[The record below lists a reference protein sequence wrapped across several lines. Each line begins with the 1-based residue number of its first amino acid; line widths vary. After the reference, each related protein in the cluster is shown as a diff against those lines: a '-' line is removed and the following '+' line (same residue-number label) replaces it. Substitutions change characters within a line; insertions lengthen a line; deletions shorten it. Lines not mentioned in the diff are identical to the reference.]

1 MSHERNIGLIHT
13 PDRYVCLSNQASQNL
28 LKVSN
33 PLKLMH
39 IHLHGNLKGAQQIIM
54 SLYAKSLR
62 TLEFCEPI
70 FVVALKISLRK
81 DTKSLVRP
89 KSNHLTAKLVRTEEN
104 LFSEGTIV

>member
-1 MSHERNIGLIHT
+1 MRGGCLHERNIGLIHT

-39 IHLHGNLKGAQQIIM
+39 IVLDGNLKGAQQIIM

-62 TLEFCEPI
+62 TLEFVNRY
-70 FVVALKISLRK
+70 FLLR
-81 DTKSLVRP
+81 
-89 KSNHLTAKLVRTEEN
+89 
-104 LFSEGTIV
+104 